1 MAKKK
6 LYLDVGTLVVDS
18 LRLQQLNSPLD
29 PSSHSTKAT
38 LALNV
43 DPVILKRLKPRDL
56 KDNVWDAKRLYFPLI
71 MRQRSALYVHI
82 MQGTMGGAKATG
94 RLWLKEI
101 GDEEWQDIVVGLHP
115 YLSEHSKEANRNE
128 DSWDVEGPLGQVVLR
143 VKIIPG
149 FSPVHTHLH
158 MFNKDMVGADPFH
171 AERMKAK
178 TEAWMEGQ
186 GKEQG
191 GSLEENASESA
202 SIKSTPSTLST
213 LSEEYG
219 DEQDK
224 EYIKEMQDM
233 SKSHGI
239 SKYQVLRKM
248 AWGTDIVKQQVDTLR
263 EGFNSEA
270 RLSRSVAKE

>member
-1 MAKKK
+1 M
-6 LYLDVGTLVVDS
+6 VVDS
-18 LRLQQLNSPLD
+18 VRLQQLQSPFD

-43 DPVILKRLKPRDL
+43 DPVILKRLKARDL
-56 KDNVWDAKRLYFPLI
+56 KDNTWDAKRLYFPLI
-71 MRQRSALYVHI
+71 MRQRSALYVHV
-82 MQGTMGGAKATG
+82 MQGTMSGAKATG
-94 RLWLKEI
+94 RLWLKEMS
-101 GDEEWQDIVVGLHP
+101 DHEWQDIVIGLHP

-128 DSWDVEGPLGQVVLR
+128 DSWKLDGPLGQVVLR

-158 MFNKDMVGADPFH
+158 MFNKDMVGADLFH
-171 AERMKAK
+171 SERMKAK
-178 TEAWMEGQ
+178 AEAWMEGQ
-186 GKEQG
+186 EKEQG
-191 GSLEENASESA
+191 ASLEENASRAA
-202 SIKSTPSTLST
+202 SIESTSSTLST

-233 SKSHGI
+233 SKAQGI